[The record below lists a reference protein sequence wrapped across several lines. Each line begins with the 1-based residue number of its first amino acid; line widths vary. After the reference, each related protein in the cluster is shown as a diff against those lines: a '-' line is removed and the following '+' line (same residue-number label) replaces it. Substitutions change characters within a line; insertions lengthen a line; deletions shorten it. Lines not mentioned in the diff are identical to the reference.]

1 MVTATPSATMP
12 SGQPRGGRRESAP
25 GPQPFGFSRRYGFP
39 RTPPP
44 PCTPGAVPQLGNL
57 FGLPV
62 YLDEQLTHRDRVVF
76 NAGSN
81 AVSITM
87 RSADLL
93 RVSGAAVCRFARA

>member
-1 MVTATPSATMP
+1 
-12 SGQPRGGRRESAP
+12 
-25 GPQPFGFSRRYGFP
+25 
-39 RTPPP
+39 
-44 PCTPGAVPQLGNL
+44 VPQLGNL